1 MEPEERFFQRTFL
14 RKAFSNFRAEMQ
26 TAQGTAADKREGK
39 AASDGL
45 GLHLVAVD
53 SVRLALAIHTQSVRR
68 FAPCGVTLFGATEVS
83 SVSSAQPEKVTVP
96 PTIRRVTKLGF
107 RRLVMK
113 HNSKIQ

>member
-1 MEPEERFFQRTFL
+1 MEPEECFFQRTFL

-68 FAPCGVTLFGATEVS
+68 FAPCGVTLFGATEVEL
-83 SVSSAQPEKVTVP
+83 QPEVH
-96 PTIRRVTKLGF
+96 GF
-107 RRLVMK
+107 GGHPFNAVGLHLWR
-113 HNSKIQ
+113 KISFDIIPC